1 MKVNNGNHKSWEIT
15 ERQAGKVA
23 VLRVSGHLEMGG
35 GSDQLEEKLLEL
47 VGAGRRAVLL
57 ECRDVLSIDSS
68 AVGALVRCFISL
80 EKRGGKLKLL
90 RISAVVRAALDFVG
104 LIHKIE
110 IFDDEAIALASF
122 H

>member
-1 MKVNNGNHKSWEIT
+1 M
-15 ERQAGKVA
+15 
-23 VLRVSGHLEMGG
+23 RVSGHLEMGG

-80 EKRGGKLKLL
+80 ENRGGRLKLL
-90 RISAVVRAALDFVG
+90 RISPVVRAALDFVG
-104 LIHKIE
+104 LINKIE

-122 H
+122 R